1 MIGSPAAQHFAVQE
15 NRPEKCPDFEDLR
28 SAFSRLPSGVVVV
41 TSTSPCGAFAGATVS
56 SFTSLSF
63 KPPLVVFGLAQS
75 STTLSA
81 ILSHG
86 HFAVHVVA
94 EPQQDLA
101 MRFAS
106 SGNNK
111 FNDVDFR
118 LSPFGVPLLTQFDT
132 FFQCAVDRAQPAGDH
147 QLLIGRVLEV
157 SLAGQSSKPVAW
169 LQRRFHVFERHSAL

>member
-1 MIGSPAAQHFAVQE
+1 MTRTSTMQHFVAQE
-15 NRPEKCPDFEDLR
+15 SPPEKCPDIEDLKG
-28 SAFSRLPSGVVVV
+28 AFSRLPAGVVVI
-41 TSTSPCGAFAGATVS
+41 TSTSPCGEFAGATVS

-63 KPPLVVFGLAQS
+63 KPPLVVFGLAQR

-86 HFAVHVVA
+86 HFAAHVVA

-106 SGNNK
+106 SSTDK
-111 FNDVDFR
+111 FNGVGFE

-132 FFQCAVDRAQPAGDH
+132 FFQCVLERAQPAGDH
-147 QLLIGRVLEV
+147 QLLVGRVLNV
-157 SLAGQSSKPVAW
+157 SLAGRNTMPVAW
-169 LQRRFHVFERHSAL
+169 LQRSFHVCERAAAP

>member
-1 MIGSPAAQHFAVQE
+1 MMGSVAAQHFAAKK
-15 NRPEKCPDFEDLR
+15 NGPETCPDVEDLR
-28 SAFSRLPSGVVVV
+28 SAFGRLPSGVVVV
-41 TSTSPCGAFAGATVS
+41 TSTSPCGEFAGATVS

-63 KPPLVVFGLAQS
+63 KPPLVVFGLAQR

-106 SGNNK
+106 SGTGK

-132 FFQCAVDRAQPAGDH
+132 FLQCSLERAQLAGDH

-157 SLAGQSSKPVAW
+157 SLAGQNSKPVAW
-169 LQRRFHVFERHSAL
+169 LQRRFHVCERHSAL

>member
-1 MIGSPAAQHFAVQE
+1 MTRSSAVQHFTAQDSRSEV
-15 NRPEKCPDFEDLR
+15 CPDIESLR
-28 SAFSRLPSGVVVV
+28 SAFSQLPSGVVVI
-41 TSTSPCGAFAGATVS
+41 TSTGSCGEFAGATVS

-63 KPPLVVFGLAQS
+63 KPPLVVFGLSQN

-81 ILSHG
+81 ILGHG

-106 SGNNK
+106 SGADK
-111 FNDVDFR
+111 FNGVDLR

-132 FFQCAVDRAQPAGDH
+132 CFQCTLERAQPAGDH
-147 QLLIGRVLEV
+147 QLLIGRVLNV
-157 SLAGQSSKPVAW
+157 SLAAQNATPVAW
-169 LQRRFHVFERHSAL
+169 LQRRFHVCERLSAL